1 MNYPEEARRDGS
13 SIIPADMI
21 TVDEHMEKM
30 ESVARNLTKKQT
42 KYEEM
47 SQSEYE
53 SSSRSFVEELENILG
68 LLTGQPQSEEQ
79 NQQWLDAR
87 QSIVSLILKSI
98 GEDEVID
105 STENSTYGPKSVRN
119 RLRAIIRTKWTLKEE
134 GDE

>member
-53 SSSRSFVEELENILG
+53 SSSRSFVEELDYILG
-68 LLTGQPQSEEQ
+68 GLTGQPQTEEH
-79 NQQWLDAR
+79 NQQWLEAR
-87 QSIVSLILKSI
+87 QSIINLIVKSI
-98 GEDEVID
+98 GKDEKVD
-105 STENSTYGPKSVRN
+105 STDNHTYGPKSVRN
-119 RLRAIIRTKWTLKEE
+119 RQRQDLRSKWTLKENE
-134 GDE
+134 

>member
-47 SQSEYE
+47 SQQEYE
-53 SSSRSFVEELENILG
+53 SSSRSFVEELEHILG

-98 GEDEVID
+98 GKDEVID

-134 GDE
+134 E

>member
-134 GDE
+134 E